1 MTSHHG
7 SLLDTLR
14 SALFPEVSRPPR
26 VRDSDNAIVAAELG
40 PFKDHTSNQA
50 IAYNELTKTTPDGKL
65 YHEQLIRDSVKDAHG
80 WAHAAWPDVD
90 PILLAVDIMVIKNRK
105 TGRAVM
111 VRLSLQFI
119 PYLTGYFHIQTNT
132 KWSYSAEKTCK
143 NAERIVETFKKL
155 EPNFDTGR
163 ICIKI
168 PASWEGIAACRV
180 LEKKGIHTLA
190 TTMFCMEQAALAAD
204 AGCTYIAPYVNE
216 LKVHFVTGYVDEHKA
231 FDFCRQ
237 AQLYYAETNAKT
249 QVLAASLTSVAEVM
263 QLAGIQHVTV
273 SPPLLRGLAAQPAST
288 WTEQVG
294 KYFAAGPDEPWTKD
308 FQAAL
313 RNESE
318 WRIAFTRSGNGK
330 YEEKLIQAI
339 NIFSDKQDALEE
351 LARRF
356 LQVE

>member
-1 MTSHHG
+1 MAPRDD
-7 SLLDTLR
+7 SLLDVLR
-14 SALFPEVSRPPR
+14 SVSQ
-26 VRDSDNAIVAAELG
+26 VDCDTLDVDVAADLG
-40 PFKDHTSNQA
+40 PFRDHTSNQA

-65 YHEQLIRDSVKDAHG
+65 HHEQLIRDSVEDAHG
-80 WAHAAWPDVD
+80 WARAAWPDVD
-90 PILLAVDIMVIKNRK
+90 PILLAVEIM
-105 TGRAVM
+105 M
-111 VRLSLQFI
+111 VRLSLQFV

-132 KWSYSAEKTCK
+132 KWSYSVDKTCR

-155 EPNFDTGR
+155 EPSFDTGR
-163 ICIKI
+163 VCIKI
-168 PASWEGIAACRV
+168 PASWEGIAACRI

-204 AGCTYIAPYVNE
+204 AECTYIAPYVNE
-216 LKVHFVTGYVDEHKA
+216 LKVHFVPGYVDEHKA

-237 AQLYYAETNAKT
+237 AQLYYAETKAKT

-263 QLAGIQHVTV
+263 QLAGIQNVTV
-273 SPPLLRGLAAQPAST
+273 SPPLLRGLAAQPASM

-294 KYFAAGPDEPWTKD
+294 EYFAAGPDKPWTRD
-308 FQAAL
+308 SEAAL
-313 RNESE
+313 RDESE

-330 YEEKLIQAI
+330 SEEKLIQAI

-356 LQVE
+356 V